1 MALEPQLPGSK
12 VHCLLQ
18 DSFHGVMEQL
28 RLSVGNMNSA
38 AGRIAWLEPLLFGS
52 KRVGGEEAKTQRP
65 QQVTSRARFK
75 FKSPSSLARCCLHHC
90 VNVLA

>member
-38 AGRIAWLEPLLFGS
+38 AEGLMVKMALT
-52 KRVGGEEAKTQRP
+52 V
-65 QQVTSRARFK
+65 
-75 FKSPSSLARCCLHHC
+75 PSA
-90 VNVLA
+90 